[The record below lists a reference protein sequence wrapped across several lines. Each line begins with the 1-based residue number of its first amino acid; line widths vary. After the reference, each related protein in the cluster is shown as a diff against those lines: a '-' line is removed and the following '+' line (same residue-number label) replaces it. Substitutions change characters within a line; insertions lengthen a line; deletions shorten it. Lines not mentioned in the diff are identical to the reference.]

1 MISEASSLD
10 QEKKKINK
18 NYLVLI
24 QTTENPKGCGL
35 TIRDEGTVTKYRREK
50 RVEVERDGT
59 TFQVL
64 RRDCDE

>member
-24 QTTENPKGCGL
+24 QTTENPKGCGS
-35 TIRDEGTVTKYRREK
+35 TIRDEGTVTKYRRKK

-59 TFQVL
+59 AFQVL
-64 RRDCDE
+64 RWDCDE